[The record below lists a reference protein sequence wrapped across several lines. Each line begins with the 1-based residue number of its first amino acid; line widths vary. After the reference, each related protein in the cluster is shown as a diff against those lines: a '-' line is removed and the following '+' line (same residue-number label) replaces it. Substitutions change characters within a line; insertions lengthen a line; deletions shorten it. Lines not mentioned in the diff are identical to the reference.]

1 MSHVGNDELKEK
13 ELEDKLIYEEQI
25 RQGIRASE
33 PTEVEDDVVEKEWEV
48 TISGTTTVYD
58 ETKEGAEQWVAHNLD
73 QCHLDIEAED
83 NETAEENMLPH

>member
-1 MSHVGNDELKEK
+1 M
-13 ELEDKLIYEEQI
+13 
-25 RQGIRASE
+25 
-33 PTEVEDDVVEKEWEV
+33 EKEWEV